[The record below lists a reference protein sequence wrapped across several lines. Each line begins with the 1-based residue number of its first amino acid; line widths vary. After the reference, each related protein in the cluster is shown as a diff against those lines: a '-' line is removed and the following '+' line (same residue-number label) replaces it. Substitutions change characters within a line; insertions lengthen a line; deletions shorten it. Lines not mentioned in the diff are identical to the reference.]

1 MRSQAWPLAAALLLG
16 PPVLARAEEPAATLA
31 GAIDS
36 VFLPS
41 AGKPMPG
48 AAVVVLRDGKVG
60 FSKAYGLASLETAE
74 ANTTRTR
81 FRLASVSKSFTALLV
96 LQLVEQGR
104 LGLDD
109 TLERY
114 VPGFVGG
121 DRIRIRH
128 LLSHTA
134 GMPDFV
140 SVEQAMKTPPECA
153 PGERLNYSNVGYSVL
168 ARVVEKVTGRSYEA
182 QLRAA
187 ILDPLGLGDTG
198 VDHEGPAAKGAAAG
212 YLFTDQGGVVPA
224 EYSAVSG
231 TDAAAGGLHSTA
243 EDMTRWLQALLAGR
257 IVRSETLALATAP
270 VTLADG
276 HRGGYGYGF
285 MTIPWRGLREF
296 GHGGDISGFNT
307 YFAVYPEEHLAVIV
321 LSNVGM
327 RPPGPLP
334 TAGDIAHKAVAAVAG
349 GRLGPEFP
357 PIAEVELSVLQ
368 RYTGRYRLVAP
379 PPVAAVMGDTLE
391 VRLEGGHLLA
401 SAKQG
406 QAEIYPES
414 QTAFFSK
421 LSPVRITFVPAK
433 DGTCSEGVL
442 SLMGLREFRLARER

>member
-1 MRSQAWPLAAALLLG
+1 MRSLAWPLAVLLVLG
-16 PPVLARAEEPAATLA
+16 LPVLAPAEESAGALA
-31 GAIDS
+31 GAIDAI
-36 VFLPS
+36 FQPA

-48 AAVVVLRDGKVG
+48 AAVVVLRDGNVA
-60 FSKAYGLASLETAE
+60 FSKAYGLASLETGE
-74 ANTTRTR
+74 ANTTSTR

-109 TLERY
+109 PLERY

-121 DRIRIRH
+121 DKIHIRH

-140 SVEQAMKTPPECA
+140 SVEQAMKTPPECVA
-153 PGERLNYSNVGYSVL
+153 GERLNYSNVGYTVL
-168 ARVVEKVTGRSYEA
+168 ARVVEKVTGRAYEA
-182 QLRAA
+182 QLRAG
-187 ILDPLGLGDTG
+187 ILDPLGLAGTG
-198 VDHEGPAAKGAAAG
+198 VDQEKPAGHGAAAG
-212 YLFTDQGGVVPA
+212 YLFTEQGGVVPA
-224 EYSAVSG
+224 EYSAMSG

-257 IVRSETLALATAP
+257 IVKPETLALATSP

-276 HRGGYGYGF
+276 HRGGYGFGF
-285 MTIPWRGLREF
+285 MTIPYRGLREF

-307 YFAVYPEEHLAVIV
+307 YYAVYPDEHLSVIV

-334 TAGDIAHKAVAAVAG
+334 TAGDIAHKAVAAVAAS
-349 GRLGPEFP
+349 RLGPEFP
-357 PIAEVELSVLQ
+357 PVAEVAPSVLQ

-379 PPVAAVMGDTLE
+379 PPVAAVMGETLE
-391 VRLEGGHLLA
+391 VKLEGTHLLA

-433 DGTCSEGVL
+433 DGTCDEGVL

>member
-1 MRSQAWPLAAALLLG
+1 MRSLGWPLAAALVLG
-16 PPVLARAEEPAATLA
+16 PPALAAAEEPAGTLA
-31 GAIDS
+31 GAIDAI
-36 VFLPS
+36 FQPT
-41 AGKPMPG
+41 AGKAMPG
-48 AAVVVLRDGKVG
+48 ASVVVLRDGKVVHA
-60 FSKAYGLASLETAE
+60 KAYGLASLETAE

-109 TLERY
+109 PLEKY

-121 DRIRIRH
+121 ERIRIRH

-168 ARVVEKVTGRSYEA
+168 ARVVEKVAGRSYES

-187 ILDPLGLGDTG
+187 LLDPLGLQDTG
-198 VDHEGPAAKGAAAG
+198 VDHEKPAGKGAAAG
-212 YLFTDQGGVVPA
+212 YLFTEQGGVVPA
-224 EYSAVSG
+224 EYTATSG

-243 EDMTRWLQALLAGR
+243 EDMTRWLEALLAGR
-257 IVRSETLALATAP
+257 IVKPETLAQATSP
-270 VTLADG
+270 VTLTDG
-276 HRGGYGYGF
+276 HRGGYGLGF
-285 MTIPWRGLREF
+285 MIIPYRGLREF

-307 YFAVYPEEHLAVIV
+307 YFAVYPDEHLTVIV

-334 TAGDIAHKAVAAVAG
+334 TAGDIAHKVVAAVAG
-349 GRLGPEFP
+349 GRLGPEWP
-357 PIAEVELSVLQ
+357 PVVELSPSQLQ
-368 RYTGRYRLVAP
+368 RCTGTYRLVAP
-379 PPVAAVMGDTLE
+379 PPVAAVMGEKLE
-391 VRLEGGHLLA
+391 LKLEGAHLFA

-406 QAEIYPES
+406 QAEIFPES
-414 QTAFFSK
+414 ETVFFSK
-421 LSPVRITFVPAK
+421 QGPVRITFLPAR